1 MVIIKPMFI
10 NENYSITLDRI
21 GYILSYEA
29 NKDEVTD
36 IMNNKSKHV
45 VFRISDH
52 YTFLHKEIAEAIVKN
67 EISID
72 IKLGDE
78 GYILCIFKDNER
90 MNIVAET
97 RDEKV
102 SSHELSEKDE
112 SKVILCEIKSMG
124 KEHHIEDVRYS
135 KDYSRKRYEMEYN
148 MNHTYTQTGEGRI
161 KYIYKD
167 KGTLMQSA
175 YFF

>member
-1 MVIIKPMFI
+1 MIIITNFI
-10 NENYSITLDRI
+10 NENYSITSDIIRHT
-21 GYILSYEA
+21 LSYEA
-29 NKDEVTD
+29 NKNEVTD

-45 VFRISDH
+45 VFRISDY
-52 YTFLHKEIAEAIVKN
+52 YTLLHKEIAETIVKN

-72 IKLGDE
+72 VKLGDK
-78 GYILCIFKDNER
+78 GYILCISKDNER

-102 SSHELSEKDE
+102 SSHELSEKDA

-161 KYIYKD
+161 KYIYKN